1 MENYRNTGKSFRAIQ
16 FNRLNFEELWA
27 FTNGNVEGLTIEGE
41 EPGKAYC
48 NLKSYYGNIKIIEG
62 DYVFSD
68 LENKNFFAF
77 PPEYFST
84 INERVARN
92 FEPPVEK

>member
-16 FNRLNFEELWA
+16 FNRLNFEELWV
-27 FTNGNVEGLTIEGE
+27 FTKGNVEGLLIESE
-41 EPGKAYC
+41 EPGKASC
-48 NLKSYYGNIKIIEG
+48 VLRSYYGSIQIKEG

-68 LENKNFFAF
+68 LKEENFFAF
-77 PPEYFST
+77 PAEYFSA

>member
-16 FNRLNFEELWA
+16 FNRLNFEELWV
-27 FTNGNVEGLTIEGE
+27 FTNGNVEGLLIESE
-41 EPGKAYC
+41 EPGKASC
-48 NLKSYYGNIKIIEG
+48 VLRSYYGSIQIKEG

-68 LENKNFFAF
+68 LNEENFFAF
-77 PPEYFST
+77 PPEYFSA